1 MASWQF
7 GVMKLLFRLKRLLQP
22 GTPDVVQRRQE
33 YERLTARFKINPQVT
48 FTPETIN
55 GVAALWV
62 DPPEALSDR
71 IILFFH
77 GGAYCLCSVNTHRAM
92 TAAIAEAVSI
102 RILSL
107 DYRLAPEHPF
117 PAAVEDAVSA
127 YHGLLDMGI
136 APEHIIVVGDSAGG
150 GLTLTLLL
158 SLRDAGTPLPAAGVC
173 ISPWTDLS
181 LSGAS
186 YNANARKDVML
197 DTHTLVDSARMYL
210 KGTDPRQ
217 PLASPLFG
225 DFHNLPP
232 LLIQVGSDELIL
244 SDAEGVAEKAR
255 QAGVDVTLE
264 VWPGMQHEWHFAA
277 DFVPE
282 GKQAIQSIG
291 IFIQQHIA
299 KVPCR

>member
-22 GTPDVVQRRQE
+22 GTPNVVQRRQE
-33 YERLTARFKINPQVT
+33 YERLTSRFKLNPQVT
-48 FTPETIN
+48 FTPGTIN

-62 DPPEALSDR
+62 DPSEALSDR
-71 IILFFH
+71 VILFFH

-102 RILSL
+102 RVLSL

-127 YHGLLDMGI
+127 YYGLLDMGI
-136 APEHIIVVGDSAGG
+136 APEHIIVAGDSAGG

-158 SLRDAGTPLPAAGVC
+158 SLRDAGAPLPAAAVC

-181 LSGAS
+181 LSGES
-186 YNANARKDVML
+186 FTVNAKKDVML
-197 DTHTLVDSARMYL
+197 DTRTLVESAQMYL
-210 KGTDPRQ
+210 GSTDPQ
-217 PLASPLFG
+217 HPLASPLFG

-232 LLIQVGSDELIL
+232 LLIQVGSDEIIL
-244 SDAEGVAEKAR
+244 SDAEGVAEKAQ

-264 VWPGMQHEWHFAA
+264 VWPGMQHEWHFAS

-282 GKQAIQSIG
+282 GQAAIACIG
-291 IFIQQHIA
+291 AFIQENLT
-299 KVPCR
+299 